1 MRSERSTWD
10 AGTAPDLEEAPGPAG
25 RRGLAR
31 DPVMLVSLGFL
42 ALCVVFTLPPL
53 VSLEARGLYEAG
65 FESMYEAMAGMA
77 AACQWT
83 Y

>member
-1 MRSERSTWD
+1 MQSERSTRA
-10 AGTAPDLEEAPGPAG
+10 AGTAPDSEDAPAPGLG
-25 RRGLAR
+25 R

-42 ALCVVFTLPPL
+42 GLCVLFTLPPL